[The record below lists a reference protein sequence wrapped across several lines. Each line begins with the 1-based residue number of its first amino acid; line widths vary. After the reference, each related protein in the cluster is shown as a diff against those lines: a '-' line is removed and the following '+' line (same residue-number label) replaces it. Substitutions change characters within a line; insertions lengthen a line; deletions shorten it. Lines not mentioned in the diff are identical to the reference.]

1 MSHFRQTVE
10 CWQCGHPAEHSLFC
24 RYCDS
29 LQRPTAD
36 YFRFFGLEPRL
47 KIDGAGLEK
56 SFYELSRLLHPDR
69 YMRKSP
75 IEQQYSLEATAIL
88 NDAYR
93 VLRDP
98 VARAE
103 YVLRQAGFASVE
115 PRAKTLDPALL
126 EEVFELNEALE
137 ELRRGDRSAR
147 PALEQARER
156 FLGRR
161 AEIDAELERLFER
174 YDESRVRAVLADIRQ
189 VLDRRKYVQNLIEQL
204 DRELSA
210 DATDAATPNRL

>member
-47 KIDGAGLEK
+47 KIDAANLEK
-56 SFYELSRLLHPDR
+56 RFYELSRLLHPDR
-69 YMRKSP
+69 YLRKSP
-75 IEQQYSLEATAIL
+75 TEQQYSLEATAIL

-93 VLRDP
+93 VLRNP

-103 YVLRQAGFASVE
+103 YVLRQAGVESLE
-115 PRAKTLDPALL
+115 PRARTLDPALL
-126 EEVFELNEALE
+126 AEVFELNEALE
-137 ELRRGDRSAR
+137 EFRGGDRSVR

-156 FLGRR
+156 FLAQRG
-161 AEIDAELERLFER
+161 EIDAGLESLFER
-174 YDESRVRAVLADIRQ
+174 YDESRAPNVLAEIRKL
-189 VLDRRKYVQNLIEQL
+189 LDRRKYVQNLIEQL
-204 DRELSA
+204 DRELATES
-210 DATDAATPNRL
+210 TDAATSD